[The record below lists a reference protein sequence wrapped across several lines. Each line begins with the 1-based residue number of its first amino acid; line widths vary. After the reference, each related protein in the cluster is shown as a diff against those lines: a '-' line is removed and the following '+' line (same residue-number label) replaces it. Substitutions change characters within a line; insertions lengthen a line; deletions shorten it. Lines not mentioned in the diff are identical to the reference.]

1 MRTMRY
7 HLTNLL
13 SKFTQPAAKDPYM
26 TDEAIAERQERL
38 RQRQIAMRDEM
49 MANGTHMLMG
59 GNYTRGDS
67 RVLREAGL
75 VK

>member
-13 SKFTQPAAKDPYM
+13 SKFKQPAANDPYL

-38 RQRQIAMRDEM
+38 KAKQKAMYEEM

-59 GNYTRGDS
+59 RPYTRGDS
-67 RVLREAGL
+67 QILRDAGL